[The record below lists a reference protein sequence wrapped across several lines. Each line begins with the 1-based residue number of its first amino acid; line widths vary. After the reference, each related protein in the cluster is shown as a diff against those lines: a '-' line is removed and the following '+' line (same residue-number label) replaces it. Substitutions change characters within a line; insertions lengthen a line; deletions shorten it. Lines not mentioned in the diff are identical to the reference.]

1 MKKQA
6 VRVLGA
12 ASLLTA
18 AAIVGAAPAA
28 ADQWV
33 MPDVTGQV
41 LQDARNAVLAASE
54 GVVEPATTTAEGPPF
69 EQENLTNWEVCAQA
83 PSAGTIIPDDTP
95 PTLIVARPG
104 ECPSGE

>member
-12 ASLLTA
+12 APLLTA